1 MIFNNPNENDI
12 EIELEELNELSNAIL
27 TKYGFD
33 FTNYAQSS
41 FKRRVLVAL
50 KKNGIKNVPSLI
62 KKIIQDRN
70 FFEQFITDITVNT
83 TELFRDPTF
92 FQVLRQQVLPIL
104 NTRPEFNIWHAA
116 CSSGEE
122 VISMAILLKEEGMLE
137 RAKIYATDIN
147 TAVLKRAAE
156 ARYPIRNWDL
166 YKQNYLNSNPKGV
179 LENYCEIQDNEIQ
192 FNKELIQN
200 VKFKQHD
207 LAVDHHFFKFDL
219 ILCRNVMIYFN
230 QKLQN
235 RVFELLHA
243 SLFLGG
249 FLALGA
255 KESLIWC
262 KIADKFAPFN
272 ENEKIF
278 KKIKL

>member
-1 MIFNNPNENDI
+1 MIFNNSNESDM

-33 FTNYAQSS
+33 FTNYAQAS
-41 FKRRVLVAL
+41 FKRRILMVI
-50 KKNGIKNVPSLI
+50 KKNGIKNVASLI
-62 KKIIQDRN
+62 QKIIQDQQ

-92 FQVLRQQVLPIL
+92 FQVLREQVLPIL

-147 TAVLKRAAE
+147 TTVLKRAAE

-166 YKQNYLNSNPKGV
+166 YKQNYLNSNPKSS
-179 LENYCEIQDNEIQ
+179 LENYCEIQDNEIK

-235 RVFELLHA
+235 RVFELIHN

-272 ENEKIF
+272 ETEKIF